1 MRTICESCTSAPASR
16 VACGLENTALC
27 GACDNTRYIA
37 VSVFDDDTRHPL
49 QSVIHRPC
57 LTKPVPPR
65 SPNNSVQGDRI
76 SFCAETTAPLPCDI
90 CKAQEAVAV
99 CHEDRAF
106 LCRSCDASIHG
117 DNEHVAQHT
126 RFLLTGVRLENM
138 SVGGGVGSKKR
149 KAIDM
154 ARAPGQLN
162 DTFQT
167 QSGATRRIS
176 IPQSHDSDFGIVPVF
191 SEHFREQQVPE
202 VFVHDTSMS
211 YQNGIT
217 DSVTDAFE
225 QEFLAG
231 SRKNQKNQS
240 GYGDL
245 NDDFIN
251 AFFDDGD
258 DFGVVPVF

>member
-1 MRTICESCTSAPASR
+1 M
-16 VACGLENTALC
+16 
-27 GACDNTRYIA
+27 
-37 VSVFDDDTRHPL
+37 
-49 QSVIHRPC
+49 
-57 LTKPVPPR
+57 
-65 SPNNSVQGDRI
+65 
-76 SFCAETTAPLPCDI
+76 
-90 CKAQEAVAV
+90 

-176 IPQSHDSDFGIVPVF
+176 IP
-191 SEHFREQQVPE
+191 
-202 VFVHDTSMS
+202 
-211 YQNGIT
+211 
-217 DSVTDAFE
+217 
-225 QEFLAG
+225 
-231 SRKNQKNQS
+231 
-240 GYGDL
+240 
-245 NDDFIN
+245 
-251 AFFDDGD
+251 
-258 DFGVVPVF
+258 

>member
-1 MRTICESCTSAPASR
+1 M
-16 VACGLENTALC
+16 
-27 GACDNTRYIA
+27 
-37 VSVFDDDTRHPL
+37 
-49 QSVIHRPC
+49 
-57 LTKPVPPR
+57 
-65 SPNNSVQGDRI
+65 
-76 SFCAETTAPLPCDI
+76 
-90 CKAQEAVAV
+90 

-138 SVGGGVGSKKR
+138 SVGGEVGSKKR
-149 KAIDM
+149 KANDM

-231 SRKNQKNQS
+231 VTEEPEKPERIRRPERRLHQRVFRRRRRLRRGARVLSFLVFWRMGNKS
-240 GYGDL
+240 GGK
-245 NDDFIN
+245 
-251 AFFDDGD
+251 GC
-258 DFGVVPVF
+258 